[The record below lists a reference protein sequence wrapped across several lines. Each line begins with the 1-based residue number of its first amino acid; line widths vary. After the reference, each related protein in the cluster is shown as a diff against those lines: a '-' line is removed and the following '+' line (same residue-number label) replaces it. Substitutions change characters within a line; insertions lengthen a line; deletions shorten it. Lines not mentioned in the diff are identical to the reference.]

1 MSNLLQD
8 KVPDITGVQERY
20 CKTYRQFD
28 ANNKL
33 TLCLKR
39 HPDTNEWVD
48 VTLAEQ
54 ERLRAI
60 EIQLELKR
68 AENAKRADERLLAY
82 YKEHPDEVEEADNEE

>member
-8 KVPDITGVQERY
+8 KVSDITDVQERY

-28 ANNKL
+28 SNNKL

-48 VTLAEQ
+48 VTIAEQ
-54 ERLRAI
+54 ERLKAI
-60 EIQLELKR
+60 EIQLELKC

-82 YKEHPDEVEEADNEE
+82 YNEHPEAIDEED